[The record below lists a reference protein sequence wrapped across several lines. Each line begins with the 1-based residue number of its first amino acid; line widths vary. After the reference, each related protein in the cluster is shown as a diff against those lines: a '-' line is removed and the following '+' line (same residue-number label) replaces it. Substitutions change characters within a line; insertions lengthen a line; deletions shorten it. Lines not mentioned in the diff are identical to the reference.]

1 MMRSVLAFV
10 AVSVW
15 LGMCIGGAASDV
27 SHMVASYYNCR
38 QPGECSAS
46 KRTASGEKFNPAAM
60 TAAHRTFAFGTSLRV
75 CYRGCVVV
83 RVNDRGPF
91 IPGRQLDLSEGAA
104 RAIGLTGV
112 GRVRV
117 ERL

>member
-1 MMRSVLAFV
+1 MKGAFLIV
-10 AVSVW
+10 GAALWVGAC
-15 LGMCIGGAASDV
+15 LGGAAGDV
-27 SHMVASYYNCR
+27 SHMVASFYNCAA
-38 QPGECSAS
+38 PGECSKS
-46 KRTASGEKFNPAAM
+46 KRTASGERFDRNAM

-91 IPGRQLDLSEGAA
+91 IAGRSLDLSEGAA
-104 RAIGLTGV
+104 RAIGMTGTA
-112 GRVRV
+112 RVRV